1 MIPRLAPGTL
11 WHAVVQRTASALASG
26 HLHGIDTDLAWIE
39 QDGVR
44 FAVRVAINLERKRE
58 ELKRRLADARRN
70 PFLPPEPELTVG
82 AIGEGH
88 IGVLNKFNVVPH
100 HLLVVT
106 REFEHQETL
115 LDAADFE
122 ALWTCLDEYPSLAFY
137 NGGEIAGASQAHK
150 HLQVVPLPLYEGME
164 GFPLEPCFRRAD
176 CGDGFGR
183 LDVFDFRHV
192 IVRLPHDIAGDAEGR
207 GERTAALYRA
217 TLVESGIG
225 IDDSGADVRQGG
237 PYNLLMTRE
246 WMLVVPRA
254 REFAHGI
261 SINGLGYAGSL
272 FVIDEEAL
280 AAVRRLGPM
289 SVLREV
295 SLPAH

>member
-44 FAVRVAINLERKRE
+44 FAVRVAVNLERKRE
-58 ELKRRLADARRN
+58 ELKRRPADARRN

-106 REFEHQETL
+106 RGFEHQETL

-192 IVRLPHDIAGDAEGR
+192 IVRLPHDIAGDAAGR
-207 GERTAALYRA
+207 GARAAALHRA
-217 TLVESGIG
+217 MLEEAGVGVT
-225 IDDSGADVRQGG
+225 GAGNDTRQGA
-237 PYNLLMTRE
+237 PCNLLMTRE
-246 WMLVVPRA
+246 WMLAVPRA
-254 REFAHGI
+254 REFGRGI
-261 SINGLGYAGSL
+261 SINALGYAGSL
-272 FVIDEEAL
+272 FVVDEDAL
-280 AAVRRLGPM
+280 ETVRRAGPM
-289 SVLREV
+289 TILREV
-295 SLPAH
+295 SVPLP

>member
-1 MIPRLAPGTL
+1 MIPRLAPGSL
-11 WHAVVQRTASALASG
+11 WHAVVDRTASALASG
-26 HLHGIDTDLAWIE
+26 RLSTIDTELTWIDE
-39 QDGVR
+39 DGAR
-44 FAVRVAINLERKRE
+44 FAVRVAVNLERKRE
-58 ELKRRLADARRN
+58 DRARQSHGGPRN

-82 AIGEGH
+82 AIGERH
-88 IGVLNKFNVVPH
+88 VGVLNKFNVVPH

-106 REFEHQETL
+106 REFVHQETL

-137 NGGEIAGASQAHK
+137 NGGEVAGASQRHK

-192 IVRLPHDIAGDAEGR
+192 IVRLPHDIAGDAAGR
-207 GERTAALYRA
+207 GARAAALHRA
-217 TLVESGIG
+217 MLEEAGVGVT
-225 IDDSGADVRQGG
+225 GAGSDTRQGA

-246 WMLVVPRA
+246 WMLAVPRA
-254 REFAHGI
+254 REFGRGI
-261 SINGLGYAGSL
+261 SINALGYSGSL
-272 FVIDEEAL
+272 FVVDEDAL
-280 AAVRRLGPM
+280 KTVHRAGPM
-289 SVLREV
+289 TILREV
-295 SLPAH
+295 SVPLP